1 MYDNMIASNN
11 MGINILANGGRT
23 RNKDKALLRCHLETF
38 TKVVVYMVRRKARI
52 CTYSLKTL
60 SAKIIYTIM
69 VGCFKKGVRE
79 SR

>member
-1 MYDNMIASNN
+1 
-11 MGINILANGGRT
+11 
-23 RNKDKALLRCHLETF
+23 LETF